1 MIAVVSLLIGACAG
15 IYSLVGFGGGS
26 AYLAILTLFG
36 FPPHLVVPITLCLN
50 IIVVSGGAYHFGRAG
65 HLRPRLLMPFLLT
78 SVPAAFIGARLHV
91 DPAVWKYIAAAVLL
105 LSAVAIGFRGNERE
119 GAEARDV
126 STASLWRLGPLI
138 GATLGLLAGVV
149 GVGGGI
155 FLAPVLFLLGWGRT
169 RQVAAAASVF
179 ILLNS
184 VSGLAGHLTK
194 LADPVTLG
202 EYAPI
207 AIAVIFAG
215 QVGSRL
221 GAYSIS
227 GRLTRD
233 ITALVL
239 IFAGS
244 RLFLSTPLGGAS
256 GIGTLEL
263 LIGMAVLV
271 TTFAMSRFI
280 ASGHLTGLPR

>member
-1 MIAVVSLLIGACAG
+1 MIAVVSLLTGACAG
-15 IYSLVGFGGGS
+15 IYALVGFGGGS

-65 HLRPRLLMPFLLT
+65 HLRPRLLTPFLLT
-78 SVPAAFIGARLHV
+78 SMPAAFIGARLHV
-91 DPAVWKYIAAAVLL
+91 DPALWQYIAAAVLL
-105 LSAVAIGFRGNERE
+105 LSAVAIGSHSSGRE
-119 GAEARDV
+119 GAEARNV
-126 STASLWRLGPLI
+126 STARLWQVGPLI
-138 GATLGLLAGVV
+138 GAALGLLAGVV
-149 GVGGGI
+149 GVGGGV

-194 LADPVTLG
+194 LADPITLG
-202 EYAPI
+202 PYAPI
-207 AIAVIFAG
+207 AIAVILAG

-227 GRLTRD
+227 GGLIRD

-244 RLFLSTPLGGAS
+244 RLFLSTPVGGAS

-271 TTFAMSRFI
+271 TAFAMSRFLV
-280 ASGHLTGLPR
+280 SGHLTGAAR